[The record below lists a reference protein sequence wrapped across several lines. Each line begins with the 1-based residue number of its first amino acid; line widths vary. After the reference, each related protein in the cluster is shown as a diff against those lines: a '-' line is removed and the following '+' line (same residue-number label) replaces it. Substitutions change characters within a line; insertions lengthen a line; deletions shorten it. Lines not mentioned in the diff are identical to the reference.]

1 MTNVYIKD
9 WSAWTPNIKDKD
21 NWRLWAHKEDT
32 AEFCDELN
40 ISDVPAMLR
49 RRLSNL
55 GKMTIAC
62 ANDTQ
67 QDVEQ
72 RPSLFCSR
80 HGELAR
86 SIELL
91 KSLANDDLLSP
102 THFSLSV
109 HNAIGGMLSINKK
122 DPSNITA
129 IAAAENTVGTSLLE
143 AQLILQEQGCKE
155 ILCIIY
161 DDPIPAPYTT
171 EINLPLQSYALAL
184 VLSSEPSAINL
195 NLSIAASAS
204 AGSTDEKPTEPQALT
219 FLRFLL
225 SKDTRLELSNQHTC
239 YQLQKVES

>member
-1 MTNVYIKD
+1 MTNIYIKD

-21 NWRLWAHKEDT
+21 NWGQWAEGSNS
-32 AEFCDELN
+32 EFSDELN

-49 RRLSNL
+49 RRLSSL

-67 QDVEQ
+67 QDIEQ

-80 HGELAR
+80 HGEVAR
-86 SIELL
+86 SLELL
-91 KSLANDDLLSP
+91 KSLASGELLSP

-122 DPSNITA
+122 DTSNITA

-143 AQLILQEQGCKE
+143 AQLILQEQGCQE

-161 DDPIPAPYTT
+161 DDPIPEPYTT
-171 EINLPLQSYALAL
+171 EINLPAQPYALAL
-184 VLSSEPSAINL
+184 VLSNEPSRINL
-195 NLSIAASAS
+195 ELSIESEAASS
-204 AGSTDEKPTEPQALT
+204 YENPSEPQALS
-219 FLRFLL
+219 LIRFLL
-225 SKDTRLELSNQHTC
+225 SDSACLQLSNLQTC
-239 YQLQKVES
+239 YQLKKVEP